1 MHFISHMFSV
11 IFWELF
17 FLLYTKLLFFV
28 CAVSLIYFCCFFFSR
43 VTKGD
48 RASQGWGKSLFIAKT
63 ELEYDPGREV
73 QYLKNDCLHIRVQ
86 SVIVHV

>member
-1 MHFISHMFSV
+1 M
-11 IFWELF
+11 
-17 FLLYTKLLFFV
+17 
-28 CAVSLIYFCCFFFSR
+28 CCFSFFR

-73 QYLKNDCLHIRVQ
+73 QYLKNDCLRIRVQ
-86 SVIVHV
+86 SVIVHA